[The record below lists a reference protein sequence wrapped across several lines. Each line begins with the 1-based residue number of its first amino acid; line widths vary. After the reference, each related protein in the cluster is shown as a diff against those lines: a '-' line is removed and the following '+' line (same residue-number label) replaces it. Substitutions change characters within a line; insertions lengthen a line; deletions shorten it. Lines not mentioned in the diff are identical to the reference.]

1 MSRLARRRN
10 SPLDDPILV
19 AVRERL
25 RTTYGGRIKRM
36 VLYGSRARGDHKRNS
51 DYDIAVFLRDYDGS
65 WGEKSRMADIGYE
78 LMMERKKDVSVKPF
92 RLVDWRIDTLFMRH
106 LRRDGIE
113 L

>member
-1 MSRLARRRN
+1 MSTVLKSKALRDPFLADVRRR
-10 SPLDDPILV
+10 LHAI
-19 AVRERL
+19 
-25 RTTYGGRIKRM
+25 YGDRIKRV

-51 DYDIAVFLRDYDGS
+51 DYDLAVFLRGYDGS
-65 WGEKSRMADIGYE
+65 WQEVKRMADLGYE
-78 LMMERKKDVSVKPF
+78 LMMEERKDVSVKPF